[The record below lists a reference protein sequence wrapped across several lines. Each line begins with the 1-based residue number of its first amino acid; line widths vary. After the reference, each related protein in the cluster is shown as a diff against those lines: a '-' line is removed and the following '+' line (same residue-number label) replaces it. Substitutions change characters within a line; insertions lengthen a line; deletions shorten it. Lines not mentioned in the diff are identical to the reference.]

1 MENIHGACDSIFGDG
16 DGRGLRSGPFF
27 FFFTGCKSVDRHEAC
42 RTKKKKRTNVPLIF
56 NGMS

>member
-1 MENIHGACDSIFGDG
+1 MKNIHGACDSIFGDG

-27 FFFTGCKSVDRHEAC
+27 FSLLGVSLWTDMKLAGQ
-42 RTKKKKRTNVPLIF
+42 KKKKRTNVPLIF

>member
-16 DGRGLRSGPFF
+16 GGRRSGPFF